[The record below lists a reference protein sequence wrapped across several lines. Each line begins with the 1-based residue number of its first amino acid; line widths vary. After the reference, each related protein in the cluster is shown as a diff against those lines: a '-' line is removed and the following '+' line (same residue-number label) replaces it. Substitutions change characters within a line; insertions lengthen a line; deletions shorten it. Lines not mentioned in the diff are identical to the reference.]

1 LNCRDKRCVER
12 FDRIIVSVASSFT
25 RFRRSVF
32 PERTI
37 LLSLL
42 AIGGSVWAFVAIANA
57 VLQGESRGFDER
69 ILRSLRQ
76 SGNLAQPIGPEWLS
90 DVARDIT
97 ALGGVPVILLVAG
110 AVLGHLWLARRSHA
124 AALVLASV
132 TGGAVVMSLLKHVF
146 ARERPALVPHL
157 VKVSSLSFPSGHSVL
172 SAVTYLS
179 LGALLARTTRDRV
192 TKIYYLAVAT
202 FLAGLIGL
210 SRVYLGVHYP
220 TDVLAGW
227 CVGIAWA
234 LLCSTIARWLQ
245 RTGAVEPPSA
255 PLPATCEVPVEPP
268 DET

>member
-1 LNCRDKRCVER
+1 MSASIAPN
-12 FDRIIVSVASSFT
+12 VSLT
-25 RFRRSVF
+25 RLLTRLRTSVF

-37 LLSLL
+37 LLSLF

-57 VLQGESRGFDER
+57 VLEGDSRGFDER

-76 SGNLAQPIGPEWLS
+76 PGNLAQPVGPLWLA

-97 ALGGVPVILLVAG
+97 ALGGGAVILLVSG
-110 AVLGHLWLARRSHA
+110 AVLGHLWLARRNHA
-124 AALVLASV
+124 AWLVLASV
-132 TGGAVVMSLLKHVF
+132 TGGVLVMSLLKHEF

-172 SAVTYLS
+172 SAVTYLT

-192 TKIYYLAVAT
+192 TKTYYLAVAT

-227 CVGIAWA
+227 CIGIAWA

-245 RTGAVEPPSA
+245 RTGAVEPASSPEGVNCD
-255 PLPATCEVPVEPP
+255 LPPKEQARGT
-268 DET
+268 